1 MKLSKL
7 IKTLRDAQK
16 QFGDVP
22 VKLMD
27 EESGNWH
34 PLAQVMKLHPYT
46 APHGCLNRAEPVNAI
61 ALTRSGGNAEDLVLA
76 NVEITDGYRR
86 PTAPNPPKSERR

>member
-16 QFGDVP
+16 KFGDVP

-34 PLAQVMKLHPYT
+34 PLAEVLKLHPYT
-46 APHGCLNRAEPVNAI
+46 AQHGCLNRTEPVNAI
-61 ALTRSGGNAEDLVLA
+61 ALTRIGGSASDLVLA
-76 NVEITDGYRR
+76 NTSVREKRI
-86 PTAPNPPKSERR
+86 NS